1 VRRVLV
7 LAACAVLCSCQSPPP
22 AVRDDAAR
30 GQAAFRGYCA
40 ACHNADSRQRKVGPG
55 LKGLFHWDSGAK
67 IRAKIE
73 AGGNGMPAFK
83 DMLTGQEK
91 DDLIAWLKTL

>member
-1 VRRVLV
+1 ML
-7 LAACAVLCSCQSPPP
+7 LPSPAPGGP
-22 AVRDDAAR
+22 GHAAR

>member
-1 VRRVLV
+1 V
-7 LAACAVLCSCQSPPP
+7 
-22 AVRDDAAR
+22 
-30 GQAAFRGYCA
+30 
-40 ACHNADSRQRKVGPG
+40 
-55 LKGLFHWDSGAK
+55 LFHWDSGAK